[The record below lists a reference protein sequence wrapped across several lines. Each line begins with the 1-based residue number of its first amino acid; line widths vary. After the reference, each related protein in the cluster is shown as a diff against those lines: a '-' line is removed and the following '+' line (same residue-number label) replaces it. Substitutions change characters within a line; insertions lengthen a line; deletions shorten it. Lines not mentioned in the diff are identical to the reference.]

1 MKKKILAVFLSL
13 CMAMSLLPVTALAT
27 ETTATPIQATDTT
40 LASGDYVLP
49 SDIALSSGA
58 LTIAKDA
65 TVTIDL
71 AGHTLTNAANNHTI
85 VNNGTL
91 TVYDSGTT
99 GTIISNA
106 AGHSALQNEP
116 EAIATIESGKLY
128 KTNNTSSNDYYVI
141 TNHGELT
148 INGGTIVS
156 DSSHSSAIE
165 NGWYTPSQNTGRNY
179 AFLTIND
186 GEVGSPNASGGLYT
200 LKNDDYGIM
209 EIRDGTFTNSTSG
222 AGTVLN
228 WNELTIYG
236 GNFTATTSAV
246 ATMAEGTAGNPTYE
260 YERGTTTIFGGNFE
274 GILGTNTQ
282 YSAAISVVLYGG
294 TFKEN
299 VENLCATGY
308 AATEQDGKY
317 VVGPKTDGMEA
328 SAEKNGT
335 TSSAEV
341 GGEFTFSQEDQDGVS
356 SDASGSKI
364 AIDVTTGNSSDEQP
378 APDADVTNTTVNI
391 APGSLTS
398 VRDADVETIEIATDV
413 GTVTLDKQAWNTITK
428 KATLEETESSITISS
443 VTLSLQK
450 NTDSSKTSWE
460 VTAET
465 SEGDAFSGENL
476 AGTITISVNYDAT
489 INEGDTVEVYC
500 IDNGGMENMNAA
512 YNKDENTLT
521 WTTKHLSTFAAVVLN
536 EETEAIWSVDGE
548 TPTSD
553 SGTLAEAI
561 AAFTDGTTGTITLQ
575 KDVVAD
581 NSSINDAT
589 QSVYKIPNGVTLDGN
604 NKTIKASEKWKGDS
618 GRTTNHILSVESNG
632 GTDTAQTTIKNL
644 TIIGT
649 KTSKSGIHAYNG
661 ANVKLDNVTIQNCGS
676 VGVQIN
682 GAKVEATGLNISGS
696 GWGSINV
703 DKGTN
708 VTTAAALKFNSG
720 KLEDDVQIYSE
731 DDSNSIIT
739 ATGLTKVNGGDGALD
754 EKTYYTD
761 DVTKLGE
768 AVNTSTNTVYEDLD
782 TALSEA
788 NSGNTVQV
796 VKDAT
801 ANGPNTSVKEGVT
814 LVVNPGVT
822 LSGTLTNNGTIE
834 NNGTISATI
843 TGKTESVTST
853 VTFKVSPANATVAVK
868 DASGKNV
875 TGTNNVYQ
883 LPNGNYTYT
892 VSANGYFSESGTIT
906 VSGKVQTIS
915 VALSKVPPANP
926 DYRIDIPAAEGGTVT
941 ADPAAA
947 KAGATVTLTATPDE
961 GYAVGTITVTD
972 RFGDAV
978 KVTENADGTYTFT
991 MPNGQ
996 VTVKATFVETEE
1008 PAPAEPFPDVDENDW
1023 FYDEVVYVYENGLMN
1038 GVENNQFA
1046 PNTATNR
1053 AMLATI
1059 LYRLAGEPA
1068 VSGDLPF
1075 TDVAAGTWY
1084 TDAVLWAAQNGIVN
1098 GLGEN
1103 TFAPMN
1109 TLTREQLVTMLYR
1122 YAEAAGYD
1130 VSAAADLSGYP
1141 DADKVQT
1148 YAQKAMSWAVAE
1160 GIVEGMDGNLNP
1172 AGSAT
1177 RAQIATILMRFCEG
1191 VAK

>member
-13 CMAMSLLPVTALAT
+13 CMAMSLLPVTALAA
-27 ETTATPIQATDTT
+27 ETTAAPIQATDTT

-141 TNHGELT
+141 TNHGKLT

-156 DSSHSSAIE
+156 ESSHSSAIE
-165 NGWYTPSQNTGRNY
+165 NGWYTPSQNTGKTY

-228 WNELTIYG
+228 WNKLTIHG

-246 ATMAEGTAGNPTYE
+246 ATMAQGTAGNPTYD

-308 AATEQDGKY
+308 AATLQDGKY
-317 VVGPKTDGMEA
+317 VVSPKDGGEMAVKPSTDDDKT
-328 SAEKNGT
+328 SATLEGIYAGEGT
-335 TSSAEV
+335 TVEKP
-341 GGEFTFSQEDQDGVS
+341 EDG
-356 SDASGSKI
+356 AGSGTPDK
-364 AIDVTTGNSSDEQP
+364 AGTDVTVDLTTKNEEPAETTGTVEL
-378 APDADVTNTTVNI
+378 TVN
-391 APGSLTS
+391 ADTAKSLVSANAEALTVKS
-398 VRDADVETIEIATDV
+398 DV
-413 GTVTLDKQAWNTITK
+413 GTVSLDKDALGELKDVSEPVVISIV
-428 KATLEETESSITISS
+428 ATNEENATPT
-443 VTLSLQK
+443 
-450 NTDSSKTSWE
+450 WE
-460 VTAET
+460 VTVKEGEKELFAET
-465 SEGDAFSGENL
+465 TDVEI
-476 AGTITISVNYDAT
+476 TITVPAPTGAT
-489 INEGDTVEVYC
+489 ADNTKVYC
-500 IDNGGMENMNAA
+500 IDNGMEDMRAV

-521 WTTKHLSTFAAVVLN
+521 WTTEHLSTFAALDASQ
-536 EETEAIWSVDGE
+536 EASWTTANS
-548 TPTSD
+548 TSG
-553 SGTLAEAI
+553 SGTLQAALEAVDEVGGTI
-561 AAFTDGTTGTITLQ
+561 VVNKSATLRDANFTIKKDVTIQGTGVITATVTNEKQHAFTVAPNSTLTLDGITL
-575 KDVVAD
+575 KIDGNTGYGFDVQYDATLTLNNHAIVDISNISNATISSKPQD
-581 NSSINDAT
+581 ATNPGKINVNNSVITANNIRGNFSNGGVWTIGTGSEVTIDTCQSHGFSASAITVEDGATVDIKNVVYRGISINDANGKLEIRDGGVVNVT
-589 QSVYKIPNGVTLDGN
+589 NAGTADSDAYDAVYLHENASNGLIVQEGATLNVTAGKDGNDRIELSTAAASKSVLDG
-604 NKTIKASEKWKGDS
+604 
-618 GRTTNHILSVESNG
+618 
-632 GTDTAQTTIKNL
+632 

-649 KTSKSGIHAYNG
+649 VDLPEGASHWVVTYKDNGKNWKVALVAKNSTTITLPEIPDQGYNHFVGWNDGSKTHDAG
-661 ANVKLDNVTIQNCGS
+661 AQVTIS
-676 VGVQIN
+676 
-682 GAKVEATGLNISGS
+682 K
-696 GWGSINV
+696 
-703 DKGTN
+703 D
-708 VTTAAALKFNSG
+708 TTF
-720 KLEDDVQIYSE
+720 
-731 DDSNSIIT
+731 T
-739 ATGLTKVNGGDGALD
+739 AVW
-754 EKTYYTD
+754 TY
-761 DVTKLGE
+761 
-768 AVNTSTNTVYEDLD
+768 
-782 TALSEA
+782 
-788 NSGNTVQV
+788 
-796 VKDAT
+796 
-801 ANGPNTSVKEGVT
+801 
-814 LVVNPGVT
+814 
-822 LSGTLTNNGTIE
+822 I
-834 NNGTISATI
+834 
-843 TGKTESVTST
+843 
-853 VTFKVSPANATVAVK
+853 
-868 DASGKNV
+868 
-875 TGTNNVYQ
+875 
-883 LPNGNYTYT
+883 
-892 VSANGYFSESGTIT
+892 
-906 VSGKVQTIS
+906 
-915 VALSKVPPANP
+915 PPANP
-926 DYRIDIPAAEGGTVT
+926 NYRIDIPAAEGGTVT

-1059 LYRLAGEPA
+1059 LYRLAGQPD

-1075 TDVAAGTWY
+1075 SDVAAGTWY

-1122 YAEAAGYD
+1122 YAEAEGYD

-1148 YAQKAMSWAVAE
+1148 YAQEAMTWAVAE

-1172 AGSAT
+1172 AGNAT